1 MKDLDI
7 ERLVFNEAS
16 RIKEVVNLLIE
27 NNKKDFKVSSMLEK
41 DYENMID
48 EFYLIIEKIIN

>member
-1 MKDLDI
+1 LKDLDI